1 MIQTYHN
8 GRFEFFVVVIVIA
21 IIALAALGRYSL
33 MAKDARILRLEI
45 ISHHFMTGA
54 VNARVQ
60 YLLENVVNK
69 KSKAEPLKL
78 AGTLVYFSSQGW
90 PVSLVGPVV
99 ADYQP
104 TDEDCFQLWQ
114 LLLQNPAPITKG
126 ADSES
131 RNEYRVFAQANNC
144 RYGFTDGTAYFDYYM
159 LDGKLLFIPV
169 NNEKIIIN

>member
-21 IIALAALGRYSL
+21 IVALAALGRYSL
-33 MAKDARILRLEI
+33 MANDARVLRLEI

-54 VNARVQ
+54 ANARVE
-60 YLLENVVNK
+60 YLIENVVNQERR
-69 KSKAEPLKL
+69 SEPLKITG
-78 AGTLVYFSSQGW
+78 AVVYFSPQGW
-90 PVSLVGPVV
+90 PVSLGAPVT

-126 ADSES
+126 AGIES
-131 RNEYRVFAQANNC
+131 RNEYRVFAQPNNC
-144 RYGFTDGTAYFDYYM
+144 RYGFSDGSAYFDYYP

-169 NNEKIIIN
+169 NNENNNIN